1 MAMEFSIGGFNVKGW
16 MVAVALPVLSTVS
29 GGVYFGYDTLNRF
42 YGVEG
47 GVEEALGK
55 GSTNAKQIA
64 ELQKSL
70 TKLSNDTARERTANK
85 TFASNQLT
93 TASQAIRKELQEV
106 ETNLSDNSVAKM
118 QQLTERLTTLDAT
131 VTSRIQTVEQAIID
145 NDVRG
150 LNSKLAQLATN
161 MQQILEQQKVLLD
174 LRSQVDKATTITDGI
189 GDKLDVIQTEIDD
202 IWKAYDEMSSN
213 PLQRI
218 DMATPRKG
226 KMFAKTTTNPKTG
239 RKIKVSYGQAGKA
252 KDGGKRIRPGTGKG
266 DSYCARSAGQ
276 MKKHPKA
283 AANPNSPL
291 RLSRKKWKC
300 AGTKSKRT

>member
-1 MAMEFSIGGFNVKGW
+1 MEFSIGGFNVKGW

-47 GVEEALGK
+47 GVGEAL
-55 GSTNAKQIA
+55 SNTSANAKQIS

-70 TKLSNDTARERTANK
+70 TKLSNDTERERTANK
-85 TFASNQLT
+85 TFAANELM
-93 TASQAIRKELQEV
+93 TASQAIANELQEA
-106 ETNLSDNSVAKM
+106 ESNLNEDITKLQA
-118 QQLTERLTTLDAT
+118 D

-189 GDKLDVIQTEIDD
+189 GDKLDVLQTEVDD
-202 IWKAYDEMSSN
+202 IWKAYDELASN
-213 PLQRI
+213 PL
-218 DMATPRKG
+218 
-226 KMFAKTTTNPKTG
+226 
-239 RKIKVSYGQAGKA
+239 
-252 KDGGKRIRPGTGKG
+252 
-266 DSYCARSAGQ
+266 
-276 MKKHPKA
+276 
-283 AANPNSPL
+283 
-291 RLSRKKWKC
+291 
-300 AGTKSKRT
+300 